1 MRVHAPYSSS
11 KALHPKTRNRKKW
24 KIDFDAATK
33 QLLNYEYCA
42 RNMCVLFCS
51 VLLCEKKRRIES
63 ESDSESESELCR
75 VEYSRDLICRGVLC
89 LNPRPTP
96 PLSSV

>member
-24 KIDFDAATK
+24 KFDFDAATK

-63 ESDSESESELCR
+63 DSESELYR

-89 LNPRPTP
+89 LNLRPTT